1 MLGESLRNIIDAIWD
16 NVHEAD
22 EVLRRRDEVREHVIR
37 ISRDIIRESGYVVT
51 SIHNEKIDE
60 ASQHLEKLNEL
71 FKEFSSILRNFPEL
85 RFTGLVFNAE
95 SEYVEA
101 RILYDIVVHGKAPS
115 IAELSADPVSYLQGL
130 LDVVGELK
138 RLTLESVSKKDF
150 HTAMN
155 YFKIAEGIYEAVRP
169 LDYPEALLPG
179 VRRKTDIARAVVESL
194 RSLLTDLKFR
204 KELLDALESCRE
216 ASRDT

>member
-1 MLGESLRNIIDAIWD
+1 MSEMSLQNVIDAIWD
-16 NVHEAD
+16 SVHEAD
-22 EVLRRRDEVREHVIR
+22 EVLRRRDEVRERVIR
-37 ISRDIIRESGYVVT
+37 ISRDIVRESGYVVT
-51 SIHNEKIDE
+51 SIHNGKIDD

-71 FKEFSSILRNFPEL
+71 FKEFSSVLRDFPEL
-85 RFTGLVFNAE
+85 RFTGLVYNAE

-101 RILYDIVVHGKAPS
+101 RILHGIVVHGKAPS
-115 IAELSADPVSYLQGL
+115 MAELSVDPVSYLQGL

-138 RLTLESVSKKDF
+138 RLTLESVGKKDF

-155 YFKIAEGIYEAVRP
+155 YFRIAEGIYEAVRP

-179 VRRKTDIARAVVESL
+179 VRRKTDVARAVVESL

-216 ASRDT
+216 ACRNP